1 MLKCWGVLRD
11 TSRHLVA
18 IWGNLEQGQV
28 YSKKW
33 KWLHYE
39 GIIAGYW
46 LDGWNNFTSWDEPL
60 KNHNCSKNLTNRGSW
75 KLWKG
80 ATPDTRCD
88 FLLAE
93 CSATHPFYDL
103 RTCLLHS
110 RVTDASILTSLSP
123 LTVFI
128 ILFVSFVA
136 VCPHQTNG
144 RKGRVW
150 KQLILNSNVL
160 VIAMATKGQGG
171 ARVATYFH
179 PNHVVWCLNQTAN
192 TWRSSGMLFLG
203 VNLFSR

>member
-1 MLKCWGVLRD
+1 MLKCWGVFRD

-80 ATPDTRCD
+80 ATPDTRCVAWRIR
-88 FLLAE
+88 FTTYAPVYFTVA
-93 CSATHPFYDL
+93 SPMPPS
-103 RTCLLHS
+103 LHHCHRWQYLS
-110 RVTDASILTSLSP
+110 FFSCRLSQSVLIRQTDVKVGCESSLFW
-123 LTVFI
+123 T
-128 ILFVSFVA
+128 
-136 VCPHQTNG
+136 QT
-144 RKGRVW
+144 
-150 KQLILNSNVL
+150 
-160 VIAMATKGQGG
+160 
-171 ARVATYFH
+171 F
-179 PNHVVWCLNQTAN
+179 
-192 TWRSSGMLFLG
+192 
-203 VNLFSR
+203 

>member
-1 MLKCWGVLRD
+1 MLKCWGVFRD

-123 LTVFI
+123 LSVCI
-128 ILFVSFVA
+128 SLFCV
-136 VCPHQTNG
+136 VCRSLSSSDKQAKRSGVKAAYSELKRFSDYYGN
-144 RKGRVW
+144 KGTGW
-150 KQLILNSNVL
+150 S
-160 VIAMATKGQGG
+160 
-171 ARVATYFH
+171 
-179 PNHVVWCLNQTAN
+179 
-192 TWRSSGMLFLG
+192 
-203 VNLFSR
+203 